1 MKHSLASKGLS
12 LSQAQSISNL
22 CNQRCRDIQSQ
33 LNGINNSEKVV
44 TIDGKDY
51 IKNPGVPMPAEIIEI
66 LQEKSQLH
74 ATQAFLMEN
83 IKAKDAMLQQ
93 VQRKSFVFSET
104 RPETPDY
111 LYIDELSMVDEAWG
125 WEQLTEAQWHEYL
138 EAEAYASHIGQ
149 FIHRGGKLD
158 QLREELPGI
167 ELLEWLEVET
177 GKRTPVEVNVHHS
190 IDELGDT
197 HESLSAI
204 HRKHEQRVNYF
215 KAMVKNSVTNENARR
230 IRVNADEQTRIDNI
244 NQELRTQHNTATS
257 EWSARRAQAQYEFNE
272 ARQREIER
280 IAALRIQ
287 VPARFQPVVDEFL
300 NTLE

>member
-66 LQEKSQLH
+66 LQEKSKLH

-111 LYIDELSMVDEAWG
+111 LDIDELSMVDEAWG
-125 WEQLTEAQWHEYL
+125 VGT
-138 EAEAYASHIGQ
+138 
-149 FIHRGGKLD
+149 
-158 QLREELPGI
+158 
-167 ELLEWLEVET
+167 
-177 GKRTPVEVNVHHS
+177 
-190 IDELGDT
+190 
-197 HESLSAI
+197 
-204 HRKHEQRVNYF
+204 
-215 KAMVKNSVTNENARR
+215 
-230 IRVNADEQTRIDNI
+230 I
-244 NQELRTQHNTATS
+244 N
-257 EWSARRAQAQYEFNE
+257 
-272 ARQREIER
+272 
-280 IAALRIQ
+280 
-287 VPARFQPVVDEFL
+287 
-300 NTLE
+300 